1 MAQGIGQKH
10 SGEGD
15 QQWPVVARHN
25 RRERELEELGS
36 YVEKRGG
43 LAFYL

>member
-1 MAQGIGQKH
+1 LANNA
-10 SGEGD
+10 
-15 QQWPVVARHN
+15 PVREIDGG
-25 RRERELEELGS
+25 RWWLDITGERELEELGS